1 MENQVL
7 SYILIGSLLISTL
20 IMFIIILDVKNAKR
34 VIKREQEIELERK
47 QLIINQSTEVMKIIE
62 EERMRMAFS
71 FHDTVV
77 PVIVNLKHSIYFLIN
92 AQKLDKIDEKLEL
105 KVKELINEIL
115 DNQRSI
121 IHNLAPKSLYV
132 SGLKDA
138 FYEYLSGI
146 VKFHVNFTSD
156 DDDSLTL
163 ESQANFNVY
172 SILMELVNN
181 IVKYEDIEE
190 INVHLSISKGIIQII
205 IQHNGVGLSNEEFLK
220 FAQERKGYGITSIK
234 RRLEFLNG
242 KIDLLKQE
250 IGAIIMLTIPPQ
262 NG

>member
-7 SYILIGSLLISTL
+7 TYILIGSLLIAVL
-20 IMFIIILDVKNAKR
+20 ILFIIILDINNGKR
-34 VIKREQEIELERK
+34 IIKREQEIELERK
-47 QLIINQSTEVMKIIE
+47 QLIINQSAEVMKTIE

-77 PVIVNLKHSIYFLIN
+77 PVIVNLKHSLHFLIN
-92 AQKLDKIDEKLEL
+92 SQKSDKFDEKLERR
-105 KVKELINEIL
+105 VKDLINEIL
-115 DNQRSI
+115 DHQRSI

-132 SGLKDA
+132 SGIKDA

-146 VKFHVNFTSD
+146 IKFQVNFTSE
-156 DDDSLTL
+156 DDDSLSI

-181 IVKYEDIEE
+181 IVKYENIEE
-190 INVHLSISKGIIQII
+190 LNVHLSISNGIIQII
-205 IQHNGVGLSNEEFLK
+205 IQHNGIGLSNEEFLQL
-220 FAQERKGYGITSIK
+220 AQERKGYGITSIK

-250 IGAIIMLTIPPQ
+250 VGAIIMLTIPPQ